1 MNRACRNVSFV
12 ILIRKDITDFM
23 VDVSITFIDKTDPS
37 EPLKR
42 ENYCK
47 SVLKIMTPL
56 GLNIEESVWETFL
69 RIMDSMFLDKIYG
82 LRLLLFLLIVYYNCW
97 RSPLKVFLCW
107 WLSALLCSGSVRI
120 YWEKTPLMVGFR
132 DRFPLKSD
140 LEKLLL

>member
-37 EPLKR
+37 EPLKK

-47 SVLKIMTPL
+47 TVLKTMAPL
-56 GLNIEESVWETFL
+56 GLNFEESVWETFL

-97 RSPLKVFLCW
+97 RSPLKVFLCR

-120 YWEKTPLMVGFR
+120 YWEKVSLMVGFR
-132 DRFPLKSD
+132 DRFPLRSD
-140 LEKLLL
+140 LEKLLP